1 MSTCTDY
8 DSCRTKNLPVLF
20 GRKEPKLRRPDVA
33 LPRYGGSMAITGFR
47 RTVFP
52 QEGSPSSRRRPVE
65 LDASQ
70 RAVLALADESSAAVI
85 GAPGSGKTATL
96 VELVAHRVEQR
107 GFSAEDLLVL
117 TSSRTTATRLRD
129 ILALRLGVPTN
140 GPIARTVNSLAFE
153 IVGNAARAAGVDAP
167 RLATGG
173 DQDSDIA
180 HLIDGQLED
189 GTGPTWPAQLGL
201 QVRRLR
207 GFRTE
212 LRELLGRST
221 EYGVTPQR
229 LRVLGEE
236 RDRPEWVAAADF
248 IVDYLTVV
256 SSSRSNQLD
265 STEFVQFAIAALGR
279 GEGGASVDRLRLVI
293 VDDLQ
298 EATRSTIGLL
308 SALAARGVSVIAFGD
323 PDVAANAFRG
333 GEPDSLARLGIL
345 LGAPDLATLTLSTV
359 HRQGRILRELTRRT
373 TERIG
378 TAGVFGQREAQ
389 AAVRRDSVP
398 AMPPVRS
405 IPPVVKILAE
415 SPARQW
421 AAIAR
426 QLRERHLLD
435 GIAWNR
441 MSVIVRSGSSVPQI
455 ARALALAEV
464 PTRTSVGGRAL
475 RDDHAA
481 RGLLTVVDVGVG
493 RTALDPAI
501 AADLLLGP
509 FGGLDTL
516 AVRRLRL
523 ALRAE
528 ELAGGG
534 GRSSDELLV
543 DALGAPGR
551 FATIDH
557 RVGRNADRLARTLD
571 AIGIAGS
578 EGATIEELLWLAWD
592 RSGLAP
598 EWFARATSAG
608 IAADEANRDL
618 DGVVALFTAA
628 KRFVERQPG
637 TAARVFLDG
646 VLDAEVPED
655 TLSPQ
660 SLADAVLVTTPS
672 GTVGL
677 EFEIVV
683 VAALQD
689 GVWPNLRL
697 RGSLLYPQE
706 LVRVMTGLGDVPLD
720 ERRQVRD
727 DELRMF
733 ALAVSRAR
741 RQVILAA
748 VDNEDESA
756 SVLFSLAPADTPTVD
771 SSALRPLSLRALTGR
786 LRWELVVER
795 RTGVERAAAA
805 SALARLSLERIPGA
819 DPEEWHGLLDVSTID
834 PVFAHDEQVPV
845 SPSRL
850 EAFEDSPV
858 DWFIDSVSGTQSSTA
873 MGLGTIVHWA
883 METATDSTLDAVW
896 SVIESRWNELAFES
910 PWLAAQQKRAARA
923 LAAGV
928 ADYLADF
935 DREGKTLVGAES
947 RFSIDIDRA
956 TVNGSIDRVERSAD
970 GSVVIVDLKTGN
982 PIVPQEKID
991 AHPQL
996 GTYQLAYVQGVL
1008 DEFLEELGEHRAGGA
1023 KLLFVKKGTRG
1034 KLYREGIQ
1042 TPLDE
1047 VQLEG
1052 FRTRIRQAAIGM
1064 AAAAFEGEVD
1074 LDAWGS
1080 FDVGTKKLHRVRSVA
1095 SD

>member
-1 MSTCTDY
+1 MPAAPID
-8 DSCRTKNLPVLF
+8 
-20 GRKEPKLRRPDVA
+20 
-33 LPRYGGSMAITGFR
+33 
-47 RTVFP
+47 
-52 QEGSPSSRRRPVE
+52 

-70 RAVLALADESSAAVI
+70 QAVLDLANESSASII

-96 VELVAHRVEQR
+96 IALVAHRVERR
-107 GFSAEDLLVL
+107 GFAPEEVLVL

-153 IVGNAARAAGVDAP
+153 IVGNAARVAGVDAP
-167 RLATGG
+167 RLVTGG
-173 DQDSDIA
+173 EQDSDIA
-180 HLIDGQLED
+180 ALLEGHIED
-189 GTGPTWPAQLGL
+189 GTGARWPAQLGPE
-201 QVRRLR
+201 VRRLR

-212 LRELLGRST
+212 LRELLGRAT
-221 EYGVTPQR
+221 EYGVTPSR
-229 LRVLGEE
+229 LRALGVQ
-236 RDRPEWVAAADF
+236 RDRPEWSAAADF
-248 IVDYLTVV
+248 IADYLAVV
-256 SSSRSNQLD
+256 SSSRSAQLD
-265 STEFVQFAIAALGR
+265 STELVQFAIAAIAR
-279 GEGGASVDRLRLVI
+279 GEGGASLDRLRLVI

-308 SALAARGVSVIAFGD
+308 AALAARGVSVIAFGD

-333 GEPDSLARLGIL
+333 GEPDALARLGAL
-345 LGAPDLATLTLSTV
+345 LALPSVVPLTLSTV
-359 HRQGRILRELTRRT
+359 HRHGETLRRFTQRI

-378 TAGVFGQREAQ
+378 TAGVFGQRDAVSSDPAQ
-389 AAVRRDSVP
+389 ADAD
-398 AMPPVRS
+398 AALAPVLR
-405 IPPVVKILAE
+405 ILAE

-435 GIAWNR
+435 DIPWNR
-441 MSVIVRSGSSVPQI
+441 CVVIVRSGAQIPQI
-455 ARALALAEV
+455 ARVLALAEV
-464 PTRTSVGGRAL
+464 PTRTSAGGRAL

-481 RGLLTVVDVGVG
+481 RALLAVVDVGVG
-493 RTALDPAI
+493 RTPLDPRI

-509 FGGLDTL
+509 FGGLDKL

-534 GRSSDELLV
+534 HRSSDELLV
-543 DALGAPGR
+543 EALGAPGR

-571 AIGIAGS
+571 AIMTAAAGS
-578 EGATIEELLWLAWD
+578 ATIEELLWLAWD

-598 EWFARATSAG
+598 QWFARATSSG

-618 DGVVALFTAA
+618 DGVLALFTAA

-637 TAARVFLDG
+637 TGAGVFLDG

-660 SLADAVLVTTPS
+660 SLSDAVLVTTPS

-677 EFEIVV
+677 EFDIVV
-683 VAALQD
+683 VASLQD

-706 LVRVMTGLGDVPLD
+706 LVRALTGIGDVPLD

-741 RQVILAA
+741 RQVILAS

-756 SVLFSLAPADTPTVD
+756 SVLFSLAGSDAPKIDTAT
-771 SSALRPLSLRALTGR
+771 LRPLSLRSLTGR
-786 LRWELVVER
+786 LRRELAQER
-795 RTGVERAAAA
+795 RSPTERAAAA
-805 SALARLSLERIPGA
+805 SGLSRLALEQLPGA
-819 DPEEWHGLLDVSTID
+819 DPGDWHGLIAVSTSD
-834 PVFAHDEQVPV
+834 PVFSDDEQVPV

-850 EAFEDSPV
+850 EAFEQSPV

-883 METATDSTLDAVW
+883 METATDSTVEAVW
-896 SVIESRWNELAFES
+896 GAIEARWSELAFES
-910 PWLAAQQKRAARA
+910 PWLAEQQRRAARV

-928 ADYLADF
+928 AEYLADF
-935 DREGKTLVGAES
+935 ARDGKTLVGAES
-947 RFSIDIDRA
+947 RFSIELDRA
-956 TVNGSIDRVERSAD
+956 TVNGSIDRVERAAD
-970 GSVVIVDLKTGN
+970 GSVVIVDLKTGS
-982 PIVPQEKID
+982 PIVTQSILD

-1008 DEFLEELGEHRAGGA
+1008 DTFLEELGDHRSGGA
-1023 KLLFVKKGTRG
+1023 KLLFVKKGSRG
-1034 KLYREGIQ
+1034 KLYREGTQ
-1042 TPLDE
+1042 APLDE
-1047 VQLEG
+1047 ELLEG
-1052 FRTRIRQAAIGM
+1052 FRARIRQAAIGM
-1064 AAAAFEGEVD
+1064 AAAAFEGALD